1 MESSLL
7 FQFHIYCLNFYY
19 NEKKIAILG
28 STGSIGKT
36 TVDIIKNNKK
46 NFEVILLTTNDNLKE
61 LIKQI
66 KKLKP
71 KNLIINNKKHYLKLK
86 KKYNKINIFN
96 NFDTFLKKNKKKI
109 DYTISAISGL
119 SGLQPTLD
127 IIKHTKTIAI
137 ANKESIICAW
147 NLIEK
152 KLKINKTKFIPV
164 DSEHFSIWYL
174 LQNKKIQ
181 SVDEII
187 ITASGGPFLYWNLK
201 KIKKASP
208 NIAIK
213 HPNWSMGKKISI
225 DSATM
230 MNKVFEL
237 IEAQR
242 IFNLDR
248 TKFKIFIHPQ
258 SLVHAIVKFD
268 NGLTKLLI
276 HDTDMKIPIFNSI
289 YEYTNKKIRSKK
301 IDYTSLNNL
310 EFKSIDLKKFPS
322 IKILK
327 KIPKKISLFET
338 ILVSINDELVDL
350 FLKKKLRFWKIHE
363 NLNKLLNM
371 KEFLKYKRIK
381 PKNARQIYKLSE
393 YVRLKTR
400 SLSIRSSK

>member
-1 MESSLL
+1 MK
-7 FQFHIYCLNFYY
+7 
-19 NEKKIAILG
+19 KKIAIIG

-36 TVDIIKNNKK
+36 TVDIIKSDKK
-46 NFEVILLTTNDNLKE
+46 YFEVILLTTNDNIKE
-61 LIKQI
+61 LAKQI
-66 KKLKP
+66 KDLRP
-71 KNLIINNKKHYLKLK
+71 KNLIVNNKKHYLKLK
-86 KKYNKINIFN
+86 KKYKKINIFN

-127 IIKHTKTIAI
+127 IIRHTKTIAI

-152 KLKINKTKFIPV
+152 KLKANKTKFIPV

-181 SVDEII
+181 NVNEII
-187 ITASGGPFLYWNLK
+187 ITASGGPFLYWKLK

-248 TKFKIFIHPQ
+248 CKFKILIHPQ

-276 HDTDMKIPIFNSI
+276 HDTNMKIPIFNTI
-289 YEYTNKKIRSKK
+289 YESSNKKISSKK
-301 IDYTSLNNL
+301 IDYSSLNNF

-350 FLKKKLRFWKIHE
+350 FLKKKIKFWEIHE
-363 NLNKLLNM
+363 NLNKLLNI
-371 KEFLKYKRIK
+371 KEFIKYKRIM